1 MPTKLI
7 EKPNSVSDVADW
19 VEFYIFAMDDS
30 ISKSELQ
37 SFIESSSGSE
47 PEQSFIDDIW
57 LELERRLVL
66 YGNNKPFQLEPREVK
81 PKIKWKDFPEYL
93 TCVILSIDGNA
104 VDSVKTGKLFERL
117 SCKAVVN
124 YFSGDSIIYGHP
136 NKQTIRQ
143 IASQMFETYIQEPS
157 PEYKDSGVD
166 IICWKSFN
174 DNRKSQTVA
183 LIQCAAGYNW
193 SNKLSDIRYKAWT
206 QYIHWGANP
215 LMGFIVPV
223 VINEKRY
230 DDFVTDAGIMF
241 DRPRIYQNIQYNYD
255 KDKDLIDDLIKWCD
269 PKIQSFKDY

>member
-19 VEFYIFAMDDS
+19 VEFYIFAIDDS

-47 PEQSFIDDIW
+47 PESSFIDDIW

-81 PKIKWKDFPEYL
+81 PKIKWEDFPEYL
-93 TCVILSIDGNA
+93 TCVVLSIDGNA

-206 QYIHWGANP
+206 QYIHWGTNP
-215 LMGFIVPV
+215 LMGFTVPV

>member
-7 EKPNSVSDVADW
+7 ENPNSVSDVADW

-81 PKIKWKDFPEYL
+81 PKIKWEDFPEYL

-174 DNRKSQTVA
+174 DKRKSQTVA

-193 SNKLSDIRYKAWT
+193 SNKLSDIRYKAWI
-206 QYIHWGANP
+206 QYIHWGVNP
-215 LMGFIVPV
+215 LIGFTVPV

-241 DRPRIYQNIQYNYD
+241 DRPRIYQNIQYKYD

-269 PKIQSFKDY
+269 PKIQSFKNY

>member
-30 ISKSELQ
+30 ISKSELL

-124 YFSGDSIIYGHP
+124 YFSGDSIIYGYP
-136 NKQTIRQ
+136 NKLTIEQ
-143 IASQMFETYIQEPS
+143 IAKHMFESFIKEPS

-193 SNKLSDIRYKAWT
+193 SNKLSDIRYRAWT
-206 QYIHWGANP
+206 QYIRWGANP
-215 LMGFIVPV
+215 LMGFTVPV

-241 DRPRIYQNIQYNYD
+241 DRPRIYQNIQYSYD